1 MDLTPDFQRR
11 YDRIQKDIVI
21 PDRPIEIPRPEFKL
35 PHRDGLLK
43 PSEVTQPSDSL
54 LTKNQHH
61 MLLAFRKVGRQG
73 LTDAIYKI
81 AADIVETHPSA
92 SSMYIHGQLH
102 TSLTRSYRFQ
112 SHR

>member
-11 YDRIQKDIVI
+11 YDLIQKDIVI
-21 PDRPIEIPRPEFKL
+21 PDRPRELPRPELKL
-35 PHRDGLLK
+35 PHRDALLK

-61 MLLAFRKVGRQG
+61 MLLAFRKFGRQG

-81 AADIVETHPSA
+81 ATDIVDEHPSA
-92 SSMYIHGQLH
+92 SSMFVQWLMTYVADQEL
-102 TSLTRSYRFQ
+102 
-112 SHR
+112 